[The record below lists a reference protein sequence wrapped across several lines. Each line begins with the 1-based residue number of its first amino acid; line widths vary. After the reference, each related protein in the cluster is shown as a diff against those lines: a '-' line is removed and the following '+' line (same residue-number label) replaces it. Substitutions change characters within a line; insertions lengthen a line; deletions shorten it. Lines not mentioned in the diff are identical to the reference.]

1 LIIRLASLVRK
12 EFLQF
17 SRDWVVLI
25 ILLYSFTIDI
35 LLVTKGFN
43 LEVRRTPLAV
53 YDLDRSQASQQ
64 LVEGFRLPYF
74 LAVAFPHGEGAVREL
89 LDRGKVSMVLVIP
102 QHFSQYL
109 KEGREAKIQLIV
121 DGTHSNSALIAMGY
135 AARIIEAYSRKIILE
150 NWGITAKG
158 LQLLPRV
165 DLRHRVRFNPNL
177 KSEYFMGLTEL
188 FSVITMISI
197 LLPAAALVRE
207 KEYGTIEQL
216 LVTPLKPYE
225 IMLAKIIPMGAI
237 TLLATFTAIFTV
249 LEPLFGIPIR
259 GNLGLFFLATLIFV
273 FTSSGLGLFLASI
286 SKSLSEVVLLT
297 LLIVAPILF
306 LSGSWTPYEAMP
318 FWMKRITYLSPLKY
332 FLEIGFSV
340 FLKGL
345 GFAALWKEF
354 LGLLIL
360 GGLAFLLGVV
370 KFRSSFE

>member
-1 LIIRLASLVRK
+1 
-12 EFLQF
+12 
-17 SRDWVVLI
+17 
-25 ILLYSFTIDI
+25 
-35 LLVTKGFN
+35 
-43 LEVRRTPLAV
+43 
-53 YDLDRSQASQQ
+53 
-64 LVEGFRLPYF
+64 
-74 LAVAFPHGEGAVREL
+74 
-89 LDRGKVSMVLVIP
+89 MVLVIP

-135 AARIIEAYSRKIILE
+135 AARIIEAYSGKIILE

-165 DLRHRVRFNPNL
+165 DLRYRVRFNPNL